1 MEGNID
7 SRQWGGSKATIK
19 LDITLRFLLGLR
31 TFGALRD
38 DITEHLS
45 TMKVRQLVESVEC
58 RDVGQ
63 VLNAYLLH
71 LEIIQ
76 DVCHCLQSYQFTS
89 TDILLTLYVRDR
101 LDFNERVEGW

>member
-45 TMKVRQLVESVEC
+45 TLKVRQLVESVEC

-63 VLNAYLLH
+63 VLNAYLSDVHVLH

-76 DVCHCLQSYQFTS
+76 DVCHCLQSYQFAS
-89 TDILLTLYVRDR
+89 TDILLTLYVR
-101 LDFNERVEGW
+101 

>member
-45 TMKVRQLVESVEC
+45 TLKVRQ
-58 RDVGQ
+58 
-63 VLNAYLLH
+63 LLH

-89 TDILLTLYVRDR
+89 TDILLTLDIVIDDLKKRTGADNDAVKNLMKSWR
-101 LDFNERVEGW
+101 